1 MSSGDL
7 RVQPDPVPPAG
18 QRPAR
23 PTPAPGFLIAGRPAG
38 NNGKALPVVGD
49 LRRPDAGQFTKISN
63 LFTGMRQCRTLG
75 LVWFDKVRRDGIYH
89 QDWRIENDPQATAA
103 FRLVLSELASV
114 RP

>member
-1 MSSGDL
+1 
-7 RVQPDPVPPAG
+7 
-18 QRPAR
+18 
-23 PTPAPGFLIAGRPAG
+23 
-38 NNGKALPVVGD
+38 
-49 LRRPDAGQFTKISN
+49 
-63 LFTGMRQCRTLG
+63 MRQCRTLG